1 MREETCIMFFE
12 PDSDYDRIEV
22 NEDGTTFYGY
32 DDGEGHTTYY
42 DEDGNCDCSLP
53 TPSDD

>member
-1 MREETCIMFFE
+1 MREETWIMFFE